1 MRLRISHTTTYDYDS
16 PVPYALQQLRMT
28 PKSHDTQKI
37 LNWDIRVTG
46 GTKQLQYEDAH
57 RNVVDLIGL
66 ETDTR
71 QVVVQC
77 TGEVEVTEN
86 AGVMGSHGGFMPLW
100 MFQRDTPLTKP
111 GPLTR
116 KMVAPLKGID
126 DPLDRLHALSTAI
139 REGVA
144 YETGMSQIT
153 WTVEDV
159 LAAGHGVCQD
169 HTHVF
174 LSGARLLGIPARYVS
189 GYLMMDDRI
198 EQDATHAWAE
208 GFVDGLGW
216 VGFDISNGIA
226 PDTRY
231 VRVATGL
238 DYGDAAPVSGTRYG
252 SAGEK
257 LAVHVQ
263 VQQQ

>member
-1 MRLRISHTTTYDYDS
+1 MRLRISHTTTYDYDQ

-37 LNWDIRVTG
+37 LNWDIKVTG
-46 GTKQLQYEDAH
+46 GTKQLSYEDAH

-66 ETDTR
+66 NAATQ

-77 TGEVEVTEN
+77 SGEVEVSEN
-86 AGVMGSHGGFMPLW
+86 SGVLGQHGGFMPLW
-100 MFQRDTPLTKP
+100 MFQRDTVLTKP
-111 GPLTR
+111 GPQARKLLT
-116 KMVAPLKGID
+116 GIRD
-126 DPLDRLHALSTAI
+126 ETDPLARLHALSTAI
-139 REGVA
+139 RDKVA
-144 YETGMSQIT
+144 YETGMSAVN

-159 LAAGHGVCQD
+159 LVAGHGVCQD

-174 LSGARLLGIPARYVS
+174 LAGARLLGIPARYVS

-208 GFVDGLGW
+208 AFVEGLGW

-238 DYGDAAPVSGTRYG
+238 DYTEAAPVSGTRYG
-252 SAGEK
+252 TAGEK
-257 LAVHVQ
+257 LAVQVQ
-263 VQQQ
+263 VQHQ